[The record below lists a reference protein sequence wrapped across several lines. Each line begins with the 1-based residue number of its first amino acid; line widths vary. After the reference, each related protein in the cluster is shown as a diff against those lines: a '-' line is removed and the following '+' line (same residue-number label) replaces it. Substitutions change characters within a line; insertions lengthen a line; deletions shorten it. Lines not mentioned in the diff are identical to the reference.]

1 MSLPVITTP
10 EADAQI
16 RAIDTWWR
24 TNRPA
29 AQDLFAEELANC
41 LALLEQAPAIG
52 KPYRRHPS
60 VLGLRRVLLRTSS
73 RRILAELCVGGP
85 SLRIASRAR
94 PPTQRDIDMPRVPDG
109 TSAAVGAAR
118 RSKPLRGPVPRGMSA
133 ELGSRPSARTSNSPF
148 SRCVGYKCPPCAGSP
163 IHRK

>member
-16 RAIDTWWR
+16 RAIDAWWR

-41 LALLEQAPAIG
+41 LVLLEQAPAIG

-60 VLGLRRVLLRTSS
+60 VSGLRRVLLRATRYHLYYVPRADMVVVLAVWHS
-73 RRILAELCVGGP
+73 RRGEF
-85 SLRIASRAR
+85 
-94 PPTQRDIDMPRVPDG
+94 PP
-109 TSAAVGAAR
+109 
-118 RSKPLRGPVPRGMSA
+118 L
-133 ELGSRPSARTSNSPF
+133 
-148 SRCVGYKCPPCAGSP
+148 
-163 IHRK
+163 

>member
-41 LALLEQAPAIG
+41 LVLLEQAPAIG
-52 KPYRRHPS
+52 KPYRRYPS
-60 VLGLRRVLLRTSS
+60 VPGLRRVLLRATRYHLYYVPRKDIVAVLAVWHS
-73 RRILAELCVGGP
+73 RRGQL
-85 SLRIASRAR
+85 
-94 PPTQRDIDMPRVPDG
+94 PP
-109 TSAAVGAAR
+109 
-118 RSKPLRGPVPRGMSA
+118 L
-133 ELGSRPSARTSNSPF
+133 
-148 SRCVGYKCPPCAGSP
+148 
-163 IHRK
+163 